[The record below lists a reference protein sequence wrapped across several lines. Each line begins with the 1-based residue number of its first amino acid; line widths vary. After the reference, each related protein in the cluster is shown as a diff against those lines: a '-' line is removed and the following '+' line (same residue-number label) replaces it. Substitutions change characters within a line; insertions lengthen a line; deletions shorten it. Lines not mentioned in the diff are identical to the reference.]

1 VLGDEGRFDEAH
13 TALAQA
19 MRVAKACDD
28 SVLVARAQVER
39 MLAQLQVDPEGVARR
54 ASRLG
59 GALSR
64 TLTEDDDHA
73 GLARLWHLRA
83 LLSWIRGRAGD
94 ASDCWRW
101 AAEQA
106 SLAADDRTL
115 ADALGWEASAAT
127 QGPTPVDEAFARCS
141 EILGRLTTN
150 PWAAALVQHQVAC
163 LHAMRGEF
171 DRAFALLDEANEA
184 LAGFSPTVDAAVSH
198 PEVHVSLLAGDP
210 VRAERHLRA
219 GRRQLESMGEKAV
232 LASTEALL
240 GMAVLAQGRVEEA
253 DRLGRRSARLATDDD
268 LSAQVLWRRVR
279 AVALASQDR
288 LQEAQKLARDAVALA
303 EQMDYLNDHAAALED
318 LAHVHGLAG
327 DPTRAQDAREAAL
340 EIYRRKGNAVSSV
353 RLERAMAEFVA

>member
-1 VLGDEGRFDEAH
+1 
-13 TALAQA
+13 
-19 MRVAKACDD
+19 
-28 SVLVARAQVER
+28 
-39 MLAQLQVDPEGVARR
+39 
-54 ASRLG
+54 
-59 GALSR
+59 
-64 TLTEDDDHA
+64 
-73 GLARLWHLRA
+73 
-83 LLSWIRGRAGD
+83 
-94 ASDCWRW
+94 
-101 AAEQA
+101 
-106 SLAADDRTL
+106 
-115 ADALGWEASAAT
+115 
-127 QGPTPVDEAFARCS
+127 
-141 EILGRLTTN
+141 
-150 PWAAALVQHQVAC
+150 
-163 LHAMRGEF
+163 
-171 DRAFALLDEANEA
+171 
-184 LAGFSPTVDAAVSH
+184 
-198 PEVHVSLLAGDP
+198 
-210 VRAERHLRA
+210 
-219 GRRQLESMGEKAV
+219 MGEKAV